1 MLIYLSVLVLFA
13 FENDNDNDN
22 VNVNVKMKLKKND
35 QPFTDVTLHQM
46 KFEKICFRY
55 MHNYIHM

>member
-1 MLIYLSVLVLFA
+1 
-13 FENDNDNDN
+13 
-22 VNVNVKMKLKKND
+22 MKLKKND

-46 KFEKICFRY
+46 KFEKICFRN